1 MKHVC
6 NGGRTVLT
14 GFRSGGAAGLDEY
27 FIFRVDDELLV

>member
-14 GFRSGGAAGLDEY
+14 GFRAEGGAGRDEY
-27 FIFRVDDELLV
+27 FIFRVDNELLV